1 MNAGVS
7 APKSSMTDSVGF
19 NINTMFDR
27 VAETI
32 AKKGEE
38 LNTTLNGMGDE
49 ISDQDMLKM
58 QFQLNQYNTMLEMAS
73 TVSKALTDEA
83 KQIAQRAN

>member
-32 AKKGEE
+32 AKKGE
-38 LNTTLNGMGDE
+38 
-49 ISDQDMLKM
+49 
-58 QFQLNQYNTMLEMAS
+58 
-73 TVSKALTDEA
+73 
-83 KQIAQRAN
+83 

>member
-1 MNAGVS
+1 
-7 APKSSMTDSVGF
+7 MTDSVGF
-19 NINTMFDR
+19 NINTMFER
-27 VAETI
+27 VADTI
-32 AKKGEE
+32 AAKGDE

>member
-1 MNAGVS
+1 
-7 APKSSMTDSVGF
+7 MTDAVGF

-49 ISDQDMLKM
+49 IS
-58 QFQLNQYNTMLEMAS
+58 
-73 TVSKALTDEA
+73 VSKALTDEA

>member
-1 MNAGVS
+1 
-7 APKSSMTDSVGF
+7 MTESVGF
-19 NINTMFDR
+19 SINTMFDR
-27 VAETI
+27 VSETI

>member
-1 MNAGVS
+1 
-7 APKSSMTDSVGF
+7 MTDSVGF
-19 NINTMFDR
+19 NINTMFER
-27 VAETI
+27 VADTI
-32 AKKGEE
+32 AAKGDE
-38 LNTTLNGMGDE
+38 LNTTLNGMGYE

>member
-1 MNAGVS
+1 
-7 APKSSMTDSVGF
+7 MTDAVGF
-19 NINTMFDR
+19 YINSMFDR

>member
-1 MNAGVS
+1 
-7 APKSSMTDSVGF
+7 MTDSVGF

-38 LNTTLNGMGDE
+38 LNITLNGMGDE

>member
-1 MNAGVS
+1 
-7 APKSSMTDSVGF
+7 MTDSVGF

-83 KQIAQRAN
+83 KQIAQRAT

>member
-1 MNAGVS
+1 
-7 APKSSMTDSVGF
+7 MTDSVGF
-19 NINTMFDR
+19 SINSMFDR
-27 VAETI
+27 VSETI

>member
-1 MNAGVS
+1 
-7 APKSSMTDSVGF
+7 MTDSVGF
-19 NINTMFDR
+19 NINTMFER
-27 VAETI
+27 VADTI
-32 AKKGEE
+32 TAKGDE

>member
-1 MNAGVS
+1 
-7 APKSSMTDSVGF
+7 MTDAVGF

-49 ISDQDMLKM
+49 ISDQDMLKR

>member
-1 MNAGVS
+1 
-7 APKSSMTDSVGF
+7 MTDAVGF
-19 NINTMFDR
+19 NIHTMFDR

>member
-1 MNAGVS
+1 
-7 APKSSMTDSVGF
+7 MTDSVGF
-19 NINTMFDR
+19 NINTMFER
-27 VAETI
+27 VADTI
-32 AKKGEE
+32 AAKGDE
-38 LNTTLNGMGDE
+38 LNATLNGMGDE

>member
-1 MNAGVS
+1 
-7 APKSSMTDSVGF
+7 MTDSVGF
-19 NINTMFDR
+19 NINTMFER
-27 VAETI
+27 VVDTI
-32 AKKGEE
+32 AAKGDE

>member
-1 MNAGVS
+1 
-7 APKSSMTDSVGF
+7 MTDSVGF

-58 QFQLNQYNTMLEMAS
+58 QFQLNHASRFNGTAPQYSL
-73 TVSKALTDEA
+73 
-83 KQIAQRAN
+83 